1 MQVSPI
7 PGVVL
12 YGPWSALLGTSQC
25 PALEA
30 ANVRSGHYDII
41 RKENESR
48 LLWLESAEDLE
59 SAKSRI
65 RELTSF
71 WPGEFQVLDR
81 DSYQIVAATDR
92 FAVNRDK

>member
-1 MQVSPI
+1 MECSF
-7 PGVVL
+7 G
-12 YGPWSALLGTSQC
+12 SSQC
-25 PALEA
+25 PALEGS
-30 ANVRSGHYDII
+30 NVRSGHYEVI

-65 RELTSF
+65 QELASF
-71 WPGEFQVLDR
+71 WQGEFQVLDR

-92 FAVNRDK
+92 VAVNRDK